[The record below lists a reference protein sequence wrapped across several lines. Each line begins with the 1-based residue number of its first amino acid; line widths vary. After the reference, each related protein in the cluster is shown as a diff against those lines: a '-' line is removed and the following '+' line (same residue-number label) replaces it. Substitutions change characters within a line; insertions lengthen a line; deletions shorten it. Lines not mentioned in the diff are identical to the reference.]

1 MELKDYFRVI
11 LKYLWLSGTVGLL
24 AAAAGLVASWYL
36 GLLPL
41 YGAVATVM
49 VGGDVAT
56 VENNTTYLQLSDQ
69 FLETYANLAT
79 REPVLQ
85 GVITEL
91 NLDTTPDDLKE
102 AITAVVVEST
112 QLIEITARNRDPKLA
127 ADIANSV
134 ARQMVN
140 LPSVRVRNFVLVAEE
155 AQPPIFPNL
164 SFALVTIVAG
174 LLGFLFMAGLT
185 FLLEFM
191 RAPVYSESD
200 VARVMELPVLATVR
214 PPMRGG
220 RQPRPRLAVLRK
232 ANQAVWWPLVQTC
245 RRRFAELN
253 LPINPHPRPPRVLVT
268 EPTPGKSKSLV
279 AANLATAWAQAGEKV
294 ILVDADIQSPSLDKA
309 FNLSNETGLADLMS
323 NAADADAVSKALQ
336 PTDIPGLRVLPAGK
350 ANGRTSAGL
359 SDKDF
364 DQVLRELEKQADAI
378 VVNGAP
384 VLTGG
389 QGAMMAAQSHG
400 VLLVLHAG
408 HTPLTAAGDAQDA
421 LALSKDNL
429 WGTILADV
437 N

>member
-1 MELKDYFRVI
+1 MELKDYFRII

-69 FLETYANLAT
+69 FLETYADLAT

-85 GVITEL
+85 GVIDEL

-102 AITAVVVEST
+102 AISSVVVEST
-112 QLIEITARNRDPKLA
+112 QLIEITARNQDPTLA
-127 ADIANSV
+127 SEIANSI
-134 ARQMVN
+134 ARQMVE
-140 LPSVRVRNFVLVAEE
+140 LPSVRVRNFVIIAEE
-155 AQPPIFPNL
+155 AKPPIFPNL
-164 SFALVTIVAG
+164 SFLLVTIIAG
-174 LLGFLFMAGLT
+174 LLGFLSVAGLT
-185 FLLEFM
+185 FLAEFM
-191 RAPVYSESD
+191 RAPVYSEAD
-200 VARVMELPVLATVR
+200 VARTMEMPLLATVR

-232 ANQAVWWPLVQTC
+232 TNQAVWWPLMQAC

-253 LPINPHPRPPRVLVT
+253 LPINPHPKAPRVLIT
-268 EPTPGKSKSLV
+268 EPTPGKSKSVV
-279 AANLATAWAQAGEKV
+279 AANLAAAWAAAGEKV
-294 ILVDADIQSPSLDKA
+294 ILVDADLQAPTLDKS
-309 FNLSNETGLADLMS
+309 FHLSNATGLADLMGDTLES
-323 NAADADAVSKALQ
+323 EAVSKALQ
-336 PTDIPGLRVLPAGK
+336 PTDIPNLMVLPAGK
-350 ANGRTSAGL
+350 ANGHTAPSLPDRA
-359 SDKDF
+359 F
-364 DQVLRELEKQADAI
+364 DHVLRELEKQADVI

-384 VLTGG
+384 VLTSG

-400 VLLVLHAG
+400 VLLVLQAG
-408 HTPLTAAGDAQDA
+408 HTSLTAASDAQDA
-421 LALSKDNL
+421 LALSKNNV
-429 WGTILADV
+429 WGMILADI